1 MDSPFLDS
9 GTRQLVEDMGRFS
22 ELIDATA
29 KLSLYGISYGTTVMG
44 TFATMLPTYVDLFIV
59 DGSVYVKAGWMF

>member
-9 GTRQLVEDMGRFS
+9 GTRQLVEDMGRFMV
-22 ELIDATA
+22 LIEAT

-44 TFATMLPTYVDLFIV
+44 TFANMFPDYVDLFIV